1 MRLTDEQRAVIE
13 SDNQVSI
20 INAVAGSGKTTTLI
34 EYAACRPRE
43 RILYLAYNRSAAAEL
58 KERLLAR
65 NLKHVAVSTM
75 HGLAYRY
82 TGSHSLKLEGDISEW
97 RLLDQYVP
105 AAERATEHATLY
117 AWLLKD
123 LLNFYLNSDI
133 RALDDSLLRA
143 HMTITAPSDQAGALI
158 ERHGEEMLAIL
169 RNILADMRAGRTPAI
184 HDFYLKLF
192 QFVPARLPY
201 DLVMVDEAQDVSPV
215 MLAIVRRQSHL
226 RQIFVGDSFQQIYGF
241 RFAIDSL
248 GAIEGN
254 RYWLTQTF
262 RFGDKLARHLSAQ
275 INNAY
280 EILDET
286 ISLQIRGTEQ
296 DTRFG
301 KQVRKQQS
309 HKTVIARSNL
319 SLFESVIEHITRN
332 ARNLYFEGGHPGYG
346 FLNSRVVGLY
356 YLKEGQAAK
365 INDPFIQRFPS
376 FDEVKRFAQDAQ
388 SQALSLA
395 WDLVQRHGSRLF
407 EFDRSIKERLVAK
420 QYAQAVFTTTHKA
433 KGQEYED
440 VEMVQDDFTTREDL
454 ARLYNSGKSDLNPAR
469 LKEEINIYYVAATRA
484 KNSIR
489 LADF

>member
-1 MRLTDEQRAVIE
+1 MQLTDEQRAVIE
-13 SDNQVSI
+13 SDNQVSK

-43 RILYLAYNRSAAAEL
+43 RILYLAYNRSVAAEL
-58 KERLLAR
+58 KDKLLAR
-65 NLKHVAVSTM
+65 NLKHVSVSTM
-75 HGLAYRY
+75 HALAYRY
-82 TGSHSLKLEGDISEW
+82 TGSHSLQLEGDISEW

-105 AAERATEHATLY
+105 ASERATERATLY

-133 RALDDSLLRA
+133 RTLDVALLYTYLA
-143 HMTITAPSDQAGALI
+143 VAPPSDQAGVLI
-158 ERHGEEMLAIL
+158 ERHGEEMLAIV
-169 RNILADMRAGRTPAI
+169 RTILTDMRAGSMPAV

-201 DLVMVDEAQDVSPV
+201 DLIMVDEAQDVSPV

-226 RQIFVGDSFQQIYGF
+226 RQVFVGDSFQQIYGF
-241 RFAIDSL
+241 RFAVDSL
-248 GAIEGN
+248 DAIEGN

-262 RFGDKLARHLSAQ
+262 RFGDKLARHLSTQ
-275 INNAY
+275 INDAY
-280 EILDET
+280 EILGKT
-286 ISLQIRGTEQ
+286 PALQIRGTEQ
-296 DTRFG
+296 ETRFG
-301 KQVRKQQS
+301 KQMQKPQA

-319 SLFESVIEHITRN
+319 SLYESVIEHITRN
-332 ARNLYFEGGHPGYG
+332 TRNLYFEGGHSGYG

-356 YLKEGQAAK
+356 YLKEGQPAK
-365 INDPFIQRFPS
+365 IKDPFIQRFPS

-388 SQALSLA
+388 SQTLSLA
-395 WDLVQRHGSRLF
+395 WDLVQRHGNRLF
-407 EFDRSIKERLVAK
+407 DFDRIIKERLVEK
-420 QYAQAVFTTTHKA
+420 NCAQAVFTTTHKA

-440 VEMVQDDFTTREDL
+440 VEMVEDDFTTREDL
-454 ARLYNSGKSDLNPAR
+454 ARLYNSGKSDINPAR

-484 KNSIR
+484 RKSIR